1 VLRLKQGEGLG
12 EWPWPISKL
21 DWTANDISRLKKLA
35 QKRSATQI
43 AAQLG
48 RTYSATAVK
57 AHELGLSL
65 KLRTS
70 KFNEPNFP
78 GIDPGPAGFDW
89 PD

>member
-1 VLRLKQGEGLG
+1 MAMANFKARR
-12 EWPWPISKL
+12 
-21 DWTANDISRLKKLA
+21 WTANDISRLKKLA